1 MLETVIPNISLNVI
15 KIFLIT
21 LFILLD
27 CIQLPRSYKGVKNI
41 NVPWKTCMVE
51 LRFGFPGGSN
61 YSTLI
66 SGWLGNL
73 ISYISHCLPASPI
86 GTYLFDALSSS
97 VRKKKNVTN
106 TNSMAQNLLLLIQST
121 HTPEKVSQQ
130 PKALQ
135 HQCESMTRSPV
146 QNTTK
151 NVTFTGNMYPEEAKI
166 CTS

>member
-1 MLETVIPNISLNVI
+1 MLY
-15 KIFLIT
+15 
-21 LFILLD
+21 LL
-27 CIQLPRSYKGVKNI
+27 
-41 NVPWKTCMVE
+41 
-51 LRFGFPGGSN
+51 
-61 YSTLI
+61 
-66 SGWLGNL
+66 
-73 ISYISHCLPASPI
+73 
-86 GTYLFDALSSS
+86 LSEK
-97 VRKKKNVTN
+97 KKKNVTN